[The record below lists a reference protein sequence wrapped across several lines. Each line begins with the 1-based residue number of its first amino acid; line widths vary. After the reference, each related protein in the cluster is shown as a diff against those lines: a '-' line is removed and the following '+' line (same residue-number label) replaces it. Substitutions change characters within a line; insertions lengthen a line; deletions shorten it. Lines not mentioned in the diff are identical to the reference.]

1 MEYSK
6 SMQMKVGAFLFVGL
20 IMITIS
26 IFMLGAD
33 KAFLKTYTKIIA
45 EFDQVQGLAEGSV
58 VSLSGIVV
66 GNVDKIQFDSERN
79 KIIVRLKI
87 DNQFKDLIKKNSQV
101 DIRTQGALGDKFV
114 FIIPGT
120 PNSEVISEGS
130 QLAVV
135 TGGDLLGVITQRG
148 SEAGRVFDILNE
160 LYKLTKS
167 INERGNIEKILSNV
181 SAATVN
187 LNEASLKAKNMFSDD
202 KLNSSMTKLDSIL
215 TKIDKGQGSLGALIN
230 DPTLHSQLKQM
241 FGGSERKNHIK
252 NLIRTSIEKTEDN

>member
-6 SMQMKVGAFLFVGL
+6 SMQIKVGVFLIIGL
-20 IMITIS
+20 VMITIS

-33 KAFLKTYTKIIA
+33 KAFLKTYTKITA

-66 GNVDKIQFDSERN
+66 GNVDKIQFDSDRN

-87 DNQFKDLIKKNSQV
+87 DNQFKNLIKKDSQV

-120 PNSEVISEGS
+120 PNSEIIAEGT

-167 INERGNIEKILSNV
+167 INERDNIEKILTNV
-181 SAATVN
+181 SQATAN
-187 LNEASLKAKNMFSDD
+187 LNEASVKAKNMFSDD

-230 DPTLHSQLKQM
+230 DPTLHNQLKQM
-241 FGGSERKNHIK
+241 LGGSERKNHIK
-252 NLIRTSIEKTEDN
+252 NLIRTSIEKTED